1 MIAMNII
8 DLRKG
13 KRRSLRVSNL
23 RDANQPDRRKGDRRN
38 QLPDKA
44 SKRDKFRRV
53 WLTPG
58 ERALIEDLYLLLDK
72 E

>member
-1 MIAMNII
+1 MISMNIT

-13 KRRSLRVSNL
+13 KRRSLRVSL
-23 RDANQPDRRKGDRRN
+23 RDMNQPDRRKGDRRI
-38 QLPDKA
+38 QLPEKPTRRA
-44 SKRDKFRRV
+44 KFHRV

-72 E
+72 D

>member
-1 MIAMNII
+1 MNMNIV

-13 KRRSLRVSNL
+13 KRRSLRISL
-23 RDANQPDRRKGDRRN
+23 REIEQHERRKSERRA
-38 QLPDKA
+38 QLQVPEKPA
-44 SKRDKFRRV
+44 KRGKFRRI